1 MMLKM
6 KKEQTTISQLYCE
19 KLEKELTEKKENLNN
34 IYYMISDLRD
44 YIDNLE
50 NYDIPEYIKY
60 DILEKLQDMQQY
72 AK

>member
-6 KKEQTTISQLYCE
+6 EKWQTTISQLYCE
-19 KLEKELTEKKENLNN
+19 KLEKELLEKKGNLNN
-34 IYYMISDLRD
+34 IYYMISDLWD

-60 DILEKLQDMQQY
+60 DILEKLQDMQQH

>member
-1 MMLKM
+1 M
-6 KKEQTTISQLYCE
+6 
-19 KLEKELTEKKENLNN
+19 EKELLEKKENLNN
-34 IYYMISDLRD
+34 IYYMISDLWD